1 LKKGFPRFPILD
13 KKEIRVKFKE
23 YIIVRGKVMNESNVL
38 RGLWYMENMIE
49 LKISTRSSNNRF
61 TNVLNVHT

>member
-1 LKKGFPRFPILD
+1 
-13 KKEIRVKFKE
+13 
-23 YIIVRGKVMNESNVL
+23 MNESKVL